1 MNILM
6 YIMNIHFKNEYMH
19 FYPRYM
25 RHKGINAEIIGKY
38 GVFRR
43 GNIKNPLY
51 SNNFKNL
58 EYLFKKDLIFSKCG
72 V

>member
-1 MNILM
+1 
-6 YIMNIHFKNEYMH
+6 
-19 FYPRYM
+19 M

-51 SNNFKNL
+51 SNNFKNP
-58 EYLFKKDLIFSKCG
+58 EYLFKKDLIFSKSG